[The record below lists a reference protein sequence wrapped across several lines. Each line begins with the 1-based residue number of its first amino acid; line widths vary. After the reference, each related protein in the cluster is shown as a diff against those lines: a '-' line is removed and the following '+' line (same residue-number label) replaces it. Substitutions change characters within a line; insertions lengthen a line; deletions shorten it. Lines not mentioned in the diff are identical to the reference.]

1 MDSHQAYLKL
11 CDDIWHYNKKY
22 YVDNDP
28 TITDEAFDNLMAK
41 LLEIEKKHPEWVTPS
56 SPSQRVGE
64 MLVEGFKNVNHTTP
78 MLSLANTYSLEEVQD
93 FIKRVQKWA
102 KSDQIAFSC
111 ELKMDGIAISS
122 TYEDGKFVR
131 GATRGDG
138 KKGDDIT
145 SNMRTIQSL
154 PLKLH
159 GKDVPSLL
167 EVRGEVYLP
176 HKEFERL
183 NKVREKGGEPL
194 WANPRNAAAGS
205 LKLLDP
211 KEVAERNLHVA
222 FYSIAP
228 ESSVEIETQHQIHQ
242 YLQDLGLPVLKQVAL
257 CHSADEIW
265 KFIEKIRDLRPKLPF
280 DIDGVVVKVNDL
292 QQQQTLGTTGKNPRW
307 AVAYKFAAQQAVTV
321 IKEIT
326 VQVGRTGVLTPVA
339 ELEPTFLAGS
349 TIARATL
356 HNEDEVI
363 RKDIRVGDHVAIEK
377 GGDVIPKVVQVIK
390 EMRPSHTHPWKMPT
404 KCPSCGTHVV
414 RVEEEVAVRCPNT
427 EGCPEQCL
435 RRLIYFAGKNGM
447 DIDTLGEKVMEQL
460 FEKGFV
466 TQPSDLY
473 SLTELELA
481 QLDGFKAKSINNL
494 LKSIQASKEVTFSK
508 FIMALGIKYVGTG
521 TADLLATK
529 AGNMENLMKM
539 DEEELLTVDG
549 IGDKIATA
557 VVEHFADTAHRKEV
571 ETLLKKGVKPQNP
584 ISNVISGHLFAGKTF
599 VLTGTL
605 EKFTRSE
612 AAAQIKQRGGKV
624 TDSVSNKTDYV
635 VAGTEAGSK
644 LDKAHSL
651 GVKVLSESEFVA
663 LL

>member
-1 MDSHQAYLKL
+1 MDPHQAYLKL
-11 CDDIWHYNKKY
+11 CDDIWYYNKRY
-22 YVDNDP
+22 FVDNDP
-28 TITDEAFDNLMAK
+28 AITDEAFDNLMAK
-41 LLEIEKKHPEWVTPS
+41 LLEIEKKHPEWVISS

-64 MLVEGFKNVNHTTP
+64 MLVEGFKNVQHTTP

-102 KSDQIAFSC
+102 KSDKIAFSC
-111 ELKMDGIAISS
+111 ELKMDGIAISA

-154 PLKLH
+154 PLKIH
-159 GKDVPSLL
+159 GKEVPSLL

-183 NKVREKGGEPL
+183 NKVREKLGESL

-211 KEVAERNLHVA
+211 REVAERNLHIA

-228 ESSVEIETQHQIHQ
+228 ESSVEIESQHQIHK
-242 YLQDLGLPVLKQVAL
+242 YLQDIGLPVLKQVAL
-257 CHSADEIW
+257 CHSAEEIW

-280 DIDGVVVKVNDL
+280 DIDGVVVKVDGL
-292 QQQQTLGTTGKNPRW
+292 QQQQNLGTTGKNPRW

-390 EMRPSHTHPWKMPT
+390 EMRPHNTHPWKMPT
-404 KCPSCGTHVV
+404 KCPSCGTHVA
-414 RVEEEVAVRCPNT
+414 RTEGEVAVRCPNT

-435 RRLIYFAGKNGM
+435 RRLIYFAGKDGM
-447 DIDTLGEKVMEQL
+447 DIDTLGERVMEQL

-466 TQPSDLY
+466 QHPSDLY

-481 QLDGFKAKSINNL
+481 QLDGFKSKSINNL
-494 LKSIQASKEVTFSK
+494 LKSIQASKEVTLSK
-508 FIMALGIKYVGTG
+508 FIMAIGIKYVGTG

-529 AGNMENLMKM
+529 AGSIENLIKM
-539 DEEELLTVDG
+539 DEEELLKIDG
-549 IGDKIATA
+549 IGEKIATA
-557 VVEHFADTAHRKEV
+557 VVEHFENPAHRKEV

-584 ISNVISGHLFAGKTF
+584 VSKVISGHPFAGKTF

-612 AAAQIKQRGGKV
+612 AAAHIKQRGGKV

-635 VAGTEAGSK
+635 VAGAEAGSK

-651 GVKVLSESEFVA
+651 GVKVLSEAQFLA
-663 LL
+663 ML

>member
-11 CDDIWHYNKKY
+11 CDEIWHFNKKY

-28 TITDEAFDNLMAK
+28 SISDEAFDSLMKK
-41 LLEIEKKHPEWVTPS
+41 LMDIEKKHPEWVTPS

-64 MLVEGFKNVNHTTP
+64 MLVEGFKNVQHVTP
-78 MLSLANTYSLEEVQD
+78 MLSLANTYSFEEMQD

-102 KSDQIAFSC
+102 KSDNIAFSC
-111 ELKMDGIAISS
+111 ELKMDGIAISA
-122 TYEDGKFVR
+122 TYEDGLFVR

-145 SNMRTIQSL
+145 SNMRTIQAL
-154 PLKLH
+154 PLKLS
-159 GKDVPSLL
+159 GTDIPSLL

-183 NKVREKGGEPL
+183 NKVREKSGDDL

-211 KEVAERNLHVA
+211 KEVAQRGLMVS
-222 FYSIAP
+222 FYGIAP
-228 ESSVEIETQHQIHQ
+228 ESSVEIESQFQIHK
-242 YLQDLGLPVLKQVAL
+242 YLHDVGLPVLKQVAL
-257 CHSADEIW
+257 CNTAEEIW
-265 KFIEKIRDLRPKLPF
+265 NFIEKIRELRSKLPF

-292 QQQQTLGTTGKNPRW
+292 QQQQSLGSTGKNPRW
-307 AVAYKFAAQQAVTV
+307 AVAYKFAAEQAVTV
-321 IKEIT
+321 IKDIT

-390 EMRPSHTHPWKMPT
+390 EMRPAHTHAWKMPS
-404 KCPSCGTHVV
+404 KCPSCGSSVV
-414 RVEEEVAVRCPNT
+414 RVEGEVAVRCPNT

-435 RRLIYFAGKNGM
+435 RRLIYFAGKDGL

-460 FEKGFV
+460 FQRGFV
-466 TQPSDLY
+466 KQPSDLY
-473 SLTELELA
+473 SLTEIELA
-481 QLDGFKAKSINNL
+481 QLDGFKTKSINNL
-494 LKSIQASKEVTFSK
+494 LKSIQASKDVTLSK

-521 TADLLATK
+521 TADLLAAK
-529 AGNMENLMKM
+529 AGSIEHLMDM
-539 DEEELLTVDG
+539 DEEQLLSIDG
-549 IGDKIATA
+549 VGEKIAAA
-557 VVEHFADTAHRKEV
+557 VVEHFENSAYRNEV
-571 ETLLKKGVKPQNP
+571 MTLIKKGVKPHTP
-584 ISNVISGHLFAGKTF
+584 VTKVISGHPFAGKTF

-624 TDSVSNKTDYV
+624 TDSVSNKTDYLL
-635 VAGTEAGSK
+635 AGSEAGSK
-644 LDKAHSL
+644 LDKAQTL
-651 GVKVLSESEFVA
+651 GIKILSEDEFVK